1 MGEMA
6 QIIADNGIAVMSFI
20 ALIYLIFWDKKQ
32 TNEKEAI
39 REKYQQEREQYQQER
54 DNKFIS
60 ILDNINTNM
69 IITNE
74 RLADLE
80 NKVKD
85 KEKS

>member
-1 MGEMA
+1 MEE
-6 QIIADNGIAVMSFI
+6 IIKVAIEQGIPVASFI
-20 ALIYLIFWDKKQ
+20 ALIYYIFWDKKQ

-39 REKYQQEREQYQQER
+39 REKYQQER

-69 IITNE
+69 VITNE
-74 RLADLE
+74 RLTDLE
-80 NKVKD
+80 NKVEN

>member
-1 MGEMA
+1 MKEIA
-6 QIIADNGIAVMSFI
+6 QIVADNGIAVMSFI
-20 ALIYLIFWDKKQ
+20 VLIYYIFWDKKQ
-32 TNEKEAI
+32 TNERETVKE
-39 REKYQQEREQYQQER
+39 KYQQER

>member
-1 MGEMA
+1 MKEIA
-6 QIIADNGIAVMSFI
+6 QIVADNGIAVMSFI
-20 ALIYLIFWDKKQ
+20 VLIYYIFWDKKQ
-32 TNEKEAI
+32 TNERETVKE
-39 REKYQQEREQYQQER
+39 KYQQER

-74 RLADLE
+74 RLTDLE